1 MPRVVSD
8 LSADFFTDDGPMPKT
23 TQPATPSR
31 RAVLPQ
37 MVESPPDPQKIAA
50 QAEELQRQQDGR
62 LWQQQEAASQKAQ
75 QELNQEVEQGQKEQE
90 QMENEPRIQDAPGPE
105 QMGFP
110 AGLEQQNEPGQDEER
125 IQDAPGPAQT
135 LSGQPGQ
142 EAPRIQDAPGPAQT
156 MPQPQPQPQP
166 QL

>member
-8 LSADFFTDDGPMPKT
+8 LSADFFSDDDPMPKT
-23 TQPATPSR
+23 TQRAANPPR

-37 MVESPPDPQKIAA
+37 VVESPPDPQKIEA

-75 QELNQEVEQGQKEQE
+75 EELNQEVERSQKEQD
-90 QMENEPRIQDAPGPE
+90 QMENEQRIQDAPGPE

-110 AGLEQQNEPGQDEER
+110 AGLEQPEEER

-135 LSGQPGQ
+135 LQGQPGQ
-142 EAPRIQDAPGPAQT
+142 ESEPRIQDAPGPAQT
-156 MPQPQPQPQP
+156 MPQQ